1 VKYGVAGGE
10 REGKDPRATTCKYTY
25 PTARTLHVRVYQAT
39 YTMQTI
45 VNGVKKLRLTARANM
60 SDHRK
65 GLANGDVDF
74 DETWAVLERAFKEIH
89 TKNASALSFEEL
101 YRNAYKIVLKK
112 KGDELYGRVAKF
124 EERWLGENVRR
135 EIVRYLT
142 PPLLFVDGQ
151 GSSLGSTTTAEKR
164 TAGEGFLRALKQAWE
179 EHQICMGMLTDVL
192 MYMDRVYC
200 TDHRQ
205 PSIFAKSMG
214 LFRDQILRTP
224 TKPEQATLIEV
235 LTRII
240 LDQIQMDRDG
250 EAIDPHL
257 IKANIYM
264 LEGLYES
271 EQEVEDEKLY
281 LQSFEPDFLHSSAQF
296 YREEG
301 ERLLKESDA
310 GTYCGHAKRRI
321 DEESD
326 RCRST
331 LSESTS
337 LKIQRVV
344 EDELIRH
351 KMKGLIEMDSGVQY
365 MVDNDKLRDLS
376 LVFDLEAR
384 VDSKKPE
391 LTKSMQKIIME
402 MGTNINNAAIAAS
415 SAPVQAPSEE
425 QGDDR
430 SKQAS
435 GAAKIN
441 QQTIAALKWVED
453 ILALKDRFDNI
464 WKNAFESDQTLQVA
478 MNRSLA
484 DVINAFN
491 RGSEYISLFID
502 ENMKKGIRNKSE
514 AEIDA
519 TLEKAI
525 VLLRYLQDKD
535 FFETYYKK
543 HLCKRLLLGKS
554 QSIDVE
560 KLMIGR
566 MKIELGNAFTL
577 KLEAMFKDMTL
588 SEELTN
594 GYRKYIS
601 NLGDKDPKRVDLSIN
616 VLTSMTWPLE
626 AFRGGATSE
635 ENPDSNRTKVIFP
648 AQVERVKL
656 GFERFYNDK
665 HSGRC
670 LTWQTNMGDV
680 DMKATFPKGGKD
692 GRPRT
697 HDINCSTYAML
708 ILLLFNDLP
717 TGATITLEE
726 IQAATNIPANDLAR
740 NLQSLAVAPKTRF
753 LTKEPMSR
761 DIKSGDRFSFNE
773 NFKSQFVKIKVG
785 VVSAGNKVE
794 GDKERKETEKKNNDS
809 RGFVVEAAVVRI
821 MKYVSFLT
829 NLCLFTW
836 IRMLT
841 MYHQATQRARPFEL
855 DQRDHHPAV
864 DAVQAGRQHDQEE
877 NRVPARARVFGANGE
892 CGYAEL

>member
-1 VKYGVAGGE
+1 MQEIVKGFKRMGLSVG
-10 REGKDPRATTCKYTY
+10 
-25 PTARTLHVRVYQAT
+25 
-39 YTMQTI
+39 
-45 VNGVKKLRLTARANM
+45 ANM
-60 SDHRK
+60 GISHK
-65 GLANGDVDF
+65 GLANADVDF

-135 EIVRYLT
+135 EILRYMT
-142 PPLLFVDGQ
+142 PPLLIVDGQ
-151 GSSLGSTTTAEKR
+151 GRSLATTAEKR

-214 LFRDQILRTP
+214 LFRDQILRSQTQP
-224 TKPEQATLIEV
+224 DQSVLIEV

-281 LQSFEPDFLHSSAQF
+281 LQSFEPAFLHSSAQF

-337 LKIQRVV
+337 SKIQRVV

-351 KMKGLIEMDSGVQY
+351 KMKGLIEMESGVQY

-415 SAPVQAPSEE
+415 AAPPQAPSEE
-425 QGDDR
+425 QGEDK
-430 SKQAS
+430 SKQTS

-441 QQTIAALKWVED
+441 QQTVAALKWVED

-464 WKNAFESDQTLQVA
+464 WKNAFESDQTLQIA
-478 MNRSLA
+478 LNRSLA

-594 GYRKYIS
+594 GYRKYIA

-626 AFRGGATSE
+626 AFRGVASGD
-635 ENPDSNRTKVIFP
+635 ENADSNRTKVIFP
-648 AQVERVKL
+648 PQIERVKK

-717 TGATITLEE
+717 PAATISLEE

-761 DIKSGDRFSFNE
+761 DIKPGDRFSFNE

-809 RGFVVEAAVVRI
+809 RGFVVEAAIVRI
-821 MKYVSFLT
+821 MKYVFRSLAFVVEGSLT
-829 NLCLFTW
+829 GDYRQRKELAHSSLINETITQLSTQFKPDVSMIKKKIESLLEREYLE
-836 IRMLT
+836 RMES
-841 MYHQATQRARPFEL
+841 AP
-855 DQRDHHPAV
+855 
-864 DAVQAGRQHDQEE
+864 
-877 NRVPARARVFGANGE
+877 VPSYRYLA
-892 CGYAEL
+892 